1 MSSELTENI
10 LFLISEKKPGS
21 VKELSDL
28 VKHTYNLTENEI
40 LTEILKMQSK
50 GLIKLNNSE
59 IEPFRF
65 REYLAS
71 SETIWFWI
79 IIIVGAVVAL
89 LFFVN
94 SETTY
99 PLIYV
104 RNVFGLLF
112 ILFLPGYALMRILFP
127 INLAVRASN
136 DQVHSIQRI
145 ALKHSHKYC
154 YCYSNWNAR
163 LLFPL
168 GPKFIYNCSKFTC
181 YNSNY
186 GDFSAHSRISSQ
198 PSSIQR
204 SARDI
209 VKFVT
214 F

>member
-1 MSSELTENI
+1 MSSELTKNI

-145 ALKHSHKYC
+145 ALSIATSIVIVTVIGMLVY
-154 YCYSNWNAR
+154 YSPWGLNLSIIVLS
-163 LLFPL
+163 LLVITQIMATSAL
-168 GPKFIYNCSKFTC
+168 IREYRVNRVQYN
-181 YNSNY
+181 
-186 GDFSAHSRISSQ
+186 GQ
-198 PSSIQR
+198 PAIL
-204 SARDI
+204 
-209 VKFVT
+209 
-214 F
+214 